1 MPSRIIH
8 LVGGGIIG
16 VPIVGVVYYF
26 FSEEMDYVLF
36 SGILAVSLVLIMFGS
51 ILPDIIE
58 RPTNPDHRKIF
69 HSWFMLSISFI
80 ASFITIFVVIPRY
93 SQLFVVYPILGF
105 FLGYFSHLLLDA
117 TTKRSLT

>member
-8 LVGGGIIG
+8 IIGGAIIG

-26 FSEEMDYVLF
+26 FSDEMNYFLF
-36 SGILAVSLVLIMFGS
+36 SGVLAVSLVLVLFGS
-51 ILPDIIE
+51 LLPDIIE
-58 RPTNPDHRKIF
+58 RPTNPDHRKFF

-80 ASFITIFVVIPRY
+80 ATFITCFVIVPRFTQVFVI
-93 SQLFVVYPILGF
+93 YPILGF
-105 FLGYFSHLLLDA
+105 LLGYFSHLLLDA